1 MEIVTRSVQPNEET
15 LIYSFLTL
23 AARMP
28 EADEPIQKALSDP
41 FLRKYWHE
49 WGRPD
54 DTGVVVE
61 DASTGMAIACAWVRL
76 FSREQAGTGFVG
88 EDIPELAMGAL
99 TNTRGNGFGTI
110 ALKHLIDM
118 VRPHYRGMCLS
129 VRDDNPAVRLYERFS
144 FKKVAG
150 SEMTNRIG
158 TLSYNM
164 YLEF

>member
-15 LIYSFLTL
+15 LIFSFLTL

-41 FLRKYWHE
+41 FLRKYWVE
-49 WGRPD
+49 WGRPG
-54 DTGVVVE
+54 DTGIVIE
-61 DASTGMAIACAWVRL
+61 DASTGMAVACAWVRL

-88 EDIPELAMGAL
+88 EDVPELAMGAL
-99 TNTRGNGFGTI
+99 KNIRSEGFGTI
-110 ALKHLIDM
+110 ALRQLIET
-118 VRPHYRGMCLS
+118 VRPHYRGICLS

-144 FKKVAG
+144 FRKVAG

-158 TLSYNM
+158 TKSYNM